1 MPINH
6 TYLKLTLAAI
16 FWGGTFIAGRAIAQD
31 VSPYSAA
38 FLRFAM
44 AAVGL
49 GLLVRSS
56 HGTIPRLTTRQIPL
70 ILVLGLTGVFLYNI
84 LFFTGLRYIEA
95 GRAALIIAGN
105 PVAISCFSALF
116 LKEPLRPIQIAGI
129 FLSVCGAV
137 IIISKGQ
144 LALLWTG
151 GFGIGE
157 WLILG
162 CVASWVAY
170 SLFGKLALKELEP
183 LVAVF
188 YSAVAG
194 SILLLPMALKN
205 GIIYEI
211 GFYGTKIWA
220 ALVYLAVLGTVFGF
234 WWYYEGIR
242 DLGASRAG
250 VFINLVPVSAVILAY
265 FLLGE
270 PITLAMMGGGFMVLG
285 GVFLTNYAAQPT
297 RQGNLSHMDLGKRP

>member
-6 TYLKLTLAAI
+6 TYLKLTLAAV

-31 VSPYSAA
+31 ISPYSAA

-49 GLLVRSS
+49 GLLARWNREA
-56 HGTIPRLTTRQIPL
+56 IPRLTARQIPL
-70 ILVLGLTGVFLYNI
+70 IFLLGLTGVFLYNI

-116 LKEPLRPIQIAGI
+116 LKEPLKPFQIVGI

-137 IIISKGQ
+137 VIISKGH

-151 GFGIGE
+151 GFGLGE

-162 CVASWVAY
+162 CVVSWVAY

-188 YSAVAG
+188 YSAVTG
-194 SILLLPMALKN
+194 TLLLLPMALKN
-205 GIIYEI
+205 GMIQEI
-211 GFYGTKIWA
+211 GTYGLKIWA
-220 ALVYLAVLGTVFGF
+220 ALIYLAVLGTVFGF

-250 VFINLVPVSAVILAY
+250 VFINLVPVSAVILAF

-270 PITLAMMGGGFMVLG
+270 PITLAMVGGGVMVLG
-285 GVFLTNYAAQPT
+285 GVFLTNYMASQ
-297 RQGNLSHMDLGKRP
+297 KK

>member
-1 MPINH
+1 MR
-6 TYLKLTLAAI
+6 LLLLQATLL
-16 FWGGTFIAGRAIAQD
+16 
-31 VSPYSAA
+31 PSAA
-38 FLRFAM
+38 F
-44 AAVGL
+44 
-49 GLLVRSS
+49 
-56 HGTIPRLTTRQIPL
+56 P
-70 ILVLGLTGVFLYNI
+70 
-84 LFFTGLRYIEA
+84 
-95 GRAALIIAGN
+95 
-105 PVAISCFSALF
+105 
-116 LKEPLRPIQIAGI
+116 LKEPLRPIQIVGI

-144 LALLWTG
+144 LTLLWTG
-151 GFGIGE
+151 GFGLGE

-170 SLFGKLALKELEP
+170 SLFGKLVLKDLEP

-194 SILLLPMALKN
+194 AILLLPLALKN
-205 GIIYEI
+205 GMVQEI
-211 GFYGTKIWA
+211 GTYGVKIWS

-250 VFINLVPVSAVILAY
+250 VFINLVPVSAVILAF

-270 PITLAMMGGGFMVLG
+270 PITLAMVGGGVMVLG
-285 GVFLTNYAAQPT
+285 GVILTNYSVAQ
-297 RQGNLSHMDLGKRP
+297 KE

>member
-1 MPINH
+1 MPNKH
-6 TYLKLTLAAI
+6 TYLKLTFAAI

-31 VSPYSAA
+31 ISPYCAA

-44 AAVGL
+44 AALGL
-49 GLLVRSS
+49 GFLVRWNQ
-56 HGTIPRLTTRQIPL
+56 GAIPGLTTRQIPL
-70 ILVLGLTGVFLYNI
+70 IFLLGLTGVFLYNI
-84 LFFTGLRYIEA
+84 FFFNGLRHIEA

-105 PVAISCFSALF
+105 PVAISCLSALL
-116 LKEPLRPIQIAGI
+116 LKEPLKPIQVAGI

-137 IIISKGQ
+137 TIISKGQ
-144 LALLWTG
+144 WQLIWSG

-170 SLFGKLALKELEP
+170 SLIGKWVLKGMKP

-188 YSAVAG
+188 YSAAAG
-194 SILLLPMALKN
+194 ALLLLPPALTH
-205 GIIYEI
+205 GMIGEI
-211 GFYGTKIWA
+211 GHYGLKIWA
-220 ALVYLAVLGTVFGF
+220 ALIYLAVLGTVFGF

-250 VFINLVPVSAVILAY
+250 IFINIVPVSAVTFAFL
-265 FLLGE
+265 LLGE
-270 PITLAMMGGGFMVLG
+270 PITLAMAGGGVMVLA
-285 GVFLTNYAAQPT
+285 GVFLTNYSPPNRST
-297 RQGNLSHMDLGKRP
+297 P

>member
-1 MPINH
+1 MPISH

-31 VSPYSAA
+31 ISPYSAA

-44 AAVGL
+44 AALGL
-49 GLLVRSS
+49 GLLVWWKR
-56 HGTIPRLTTRQIPL
+56 GTIPRLTAKQIPL
-70 ILVLGLTGVFLYNI
+70 ICLLGLTGVFLYNI

-116 LKEPLRPIQIAGI
+116 LKEPLRPIQIVGI

-144 LALLWTG
+144 LTLLWTG
-151 GFGIGE
+151 GFGLGE

-170 SLFGKLALKELEP
+170 SLFGKLVLKDLEP

-194 SILLLPMALKN
+194 AILLLPLALKN
-205 GIIYEI
+205 GMVQEI
-211 GFYGTKIWA
+211 GTYGVKIWS

-250 VFINLVPVSAVILAY
+250 VFINLVPVSAVILAF

-270 PITLAMMGGGFMVLG
+270 PITLAMVGGGVMVLG
-285 GVFLTNYAAQPT
+285 GVILTNYSVAQ
-297 RQGNLSHMDLGKRP
+297 KE

>member
-1 MPINH
+1 MHIRY

-16 FWGGTFIAGRAIAQD
+16 FWGGTFIAGRAIAKD
-31 VSPYSAA
+31 IDHFSAA

-49 GLLVRSS
+49 GLLVRWNR
-56 HGTIPRLTTRQIPL
+56 GTIPRLSAKQIPL
-70 ILVLGLTGVFLYNI
+70 ICLLGLTGVFLYNI
-84 LFFTGLRYIEA
+84 LFFSGLRYIEA

-116 LKEPLRPIQIAGI
+116 LKEPFKPIQIAGI

-137 IIISKGQ
+137 IVISKGQ
-144 LALLWTG
+144 LTLLWAG

-170 SLFGKLALKELEP
+170 SLLGKLVLKELEP

-188 YSAVAG
+188 YSAVTGAL
-194 SILLLPMALKN
+194 LLLPMALKK
-205 GIIYEI
+205 GMIQEI
-211 GFYGTKIWA
+211 GLYGTKIWV

-265 FLLGE
+265 FFLDE
-270 PITLAMMGGGFMVLG
+270 PVTLAMMGGGFMVLG
-285 GVFLTNYAAQPT
+285 GVFLTNYAAY
-297 RQGNLSHMDLGKRP
+297 K